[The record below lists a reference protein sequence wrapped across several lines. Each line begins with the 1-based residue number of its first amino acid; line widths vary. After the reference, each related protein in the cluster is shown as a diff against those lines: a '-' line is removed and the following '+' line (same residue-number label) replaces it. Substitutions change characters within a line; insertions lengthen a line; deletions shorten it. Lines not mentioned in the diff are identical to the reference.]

1 MFFPNTFFLLHKT
14 STIKTKDSDCFRRKN
29 DFTSTNPPPSS
40 NYFLKFQL
48 FFPFWTLLFFFP
60 LYEKKVKAD
69 FRSRKT
75 KKLAKGSSV
84 VLSSTFTAAR
94 LFVFVSSRPDI
105 HCHWWSEGCE
115 LGYTDCLSEQS
126 LWSAFCFSTLSLSHF
141 VDFWHSTFLGYR
153 KDLFM

>member
-14 STIKTKDSDCFRRKN
+14 STIKTKDSDWLRRKN

-48 FFPFWTLLFFFP
+48 FFPFWTLVFFF
-60 LYEKKVKAD
+60 LYEKKVKVD
-69 FRSRKT
+69 FRSWKT
-75 KKLAKGSSV
+75 RTLAKGSSL
-84 VLSSTFTAAR
+84 VLSSIFTATR
-94 LFVFVSSRPDI
+94 LSVSVSSNPDI
-105 HCHWWSEGCE
+105 HCHSWSEGCE
-115 LGYTDCLSEQS
+115 LGYVNCFSEQS
-126 LWSAFCFSTLSLSHF
+126 LWSAFWFSTLSWTHF